1 MTQVIIY
8 KVFGW
13 NLNVIKVFVRGII
26 RFARSTF
33 EYRVWVI
40 LYFSTCISVCDRTS
54 VLVGLF
60 SIISKTRS
68 RTAVYK
74 IFTYSKI
81 KKSNA
86 FLTIYLYFSLSI
98 NNEKET
104 QSCEKNWES
113 EIYSIILEFYP
124 SISIYHG
131 SRFQS
136 TCCSRLFICE
146 PLDNVLHIWSII
158 YYFHWFLHL
167 VKKNKNKSKS
177 NVMRV
182 KLFFPYFLLTIDKI
196 TNYEVIKIYLL
207 WFITSTFFFYFHIHR
222 LYINESAVTCA

>member
-1 MTQVIIY
+1 MDLSSFCIFFFISYKVSFTFIFHNKNIFLIYHANSIQSKISSRLTQVIIY

-98 NNEKET
+98 
-104 QSCEKNWES
+104 
-113 EIYSIILEFYP
+113 
-124 SISIYHG
+124 IS
-131 SRFQS
+131 
-136 TCCSRLFICE
+136 
-146 PLDNVLHIWSII
+146 
-158 YYFHWFLHL
+158 
-167 VKKNKNKSKS
+167 K
-177 NVMRV
+177 
-182 KLFFPYFLLTIDKI
+182 
-196 TNYEVIKIYLL
+196 
-207 WFITSTFFFYFHIHR
+207 
-222 LYINESAVTCA
+222 